1 MSLQKRFKSRYP
13 KANFADFK
21 TEDFFGK
28 PNIFFH
34 NKAGDEETAV
44 FDDDGKDFRSS
55 IYFSKEMK
63 RQLGLAPGFPL
74 ELTHNPNPKLEIP
87 AVPFNS
93 ETRESGALKDALVQQ
108 EIYVTPSDKF
118 KIKFRDIFTDTVIT
132 HRSSHESRRWLA
144 GPNFEYFPQQLNFA
158 FFCATTGC
166 GLSRR
171 ILFEDKMR
179 DGKND
184 LTDSELILPPQV
196 RSFFWFH
203 VYFTVRR
210 ILFELGGVQ
219 NSLPLPGD
227 SAFSQ
232 TENKYDIPSF
242 ERICAE
248 FGISPNADFR
258 FTRGSNHDLGS
269 VFEYFTNS
277 GYIKTPFKYPS
288 KETKFEDEGGR
299 ASDGNLVPYIEN
311 TEARNQYEY
320 FLCPVSHGLTSAG
333 LSRINQ
339 SIESFCYAILGSQVD
354 ARSSISGSQGSAIE
368 TQRQF
373 LSMVEDAI
381 RNPDIS
387 KSVQR
392 FQLAIES
399 AKVRLDLA
407 ISPGLWLLP
416 SKMVVNTE
424 SVVGY
429 NNKLKKATS
438 FMRIGVNSDL
448 NIPVRRSAP
457 KHNFGSGAVKL
468 PHSGVETQETKE
480 TRVPKSDSE
489 AGVKLRTKEKQ
500 VPKSDSDNKREA
512 SEAAGEASDSK
523 AGAKLRTH
531 CFNFARDQF
540 ECFDYC
546 RRWVSLVSFQMNLSL
561 LFGAFDLLL
570 SRSDYARTNTGWLNF
585 QKIIH
590 PVFIFNE
597 STIPSEGL
605 WPEPSSELYE
615 FATLRLFA
623 SFVYD
628 FVAIKSP
635 LNLTSL
641 NKFEIPRG
649 RHANR

>member
-1 MSLQKRFKSRYP
+1 MSLQKRFKARYP

-21 TEDFFGK
+21 TGDFFGK
-28 PNIFFH
+28 PNIFFQE
-34 NKAGDEETAV
+34 GDEGTTV

-93 ETRESGALKDALVQQ
+93 ETSESGALKDNLVQQ
-108 EIYVTPSDKF
+108 EIYVTPSEKF

-132 HRSSHESRRWLA
+132 HRSSHDSRRWLA
-144 GPNFEYFPQQLNFA
+144 GPNFEYWPQTLNFA
-158 FFCATTGC
+158 FFIATTGC
-166 GLSRR
+166 GVSRR

-184 LTDSELILPPQV
+184 LTDSELKIPPQV

-227 SAFSQ
+227 TAFSQ

-258 FTRGSNHDLGS
+258 FTRGDNHGLGS
-269 VFEYFTNS
+269 VFEYFSYS
-277 GYIKTPFKYPS
+277 GYTKTPFKYPS
-288 KETKFEDEGGR
+288 KETKFADEGGR

-354 ARSSISGSQGSAIE
+354 VRSSISGSQGSAIE

-392 FQLAIES
+392 FQLAIQS

-429 NNKLKKATS
+429 NNKLKKATT

-448 NIPVRRSAP
+448 NIPVRRSNQ
-457 KHNFGSGAVKL
+457 KHNLGSRAVKL
-468 PHSGVETQETKE
+468 PHSGVETQ
-480 TRVPKSDSE
+480 DSG
-489 AGVKLRTKEKQ
+489 AGAKLRTKEKQ
-500 VPKSDSDNKREA
+500 VVKSRTKETQVSKSKTRETRDSETRDSETGEAA
-512 SEAAGEASDSK
+512 SETKTVSTSHETNLNVLIIVAGGLAW
-523 AGAKLRTH
+523 
-531 CFNFARDQF
+531 F
-540 ECFDYC
+540 
-546 RRWVSLVSFQMNLSL
+546 
-561 LFGAFDLLL
+561 LF
-570 SRSDYARTNTGWLNF
+570 R
-585 QKIIH
+585 
-590 PVFIFNE
+590 
-597 STIPSEGL
+597 
-605 WPEPSSELYE
+605 
-615 FATLRLFA
+615 
-623 SFVYD
+623 
-628 FVAIKSP
+628 
-635 LNLTSL
+635 
-641 NKFEIPRG
+641 
-649 RHANR
+649 

>member
-1 MSLQKRFKSRYP
+1 MSLQKRFKARYP

-21 TEDFFGK
+21 TGDFFGK

-34 NKAGDEETAV
+34 SEAGDGTTV

-55 IYFSKEMK
+55 IFFSKEMK

-93 ETRESGALKDALVQQ
+93 ETLNTIKDNLVEQ

-144 GPNFEYFPQQLNFA
+144 GPNFEYWSQTLNFA

-166 GLSRR
+166 GVSRR
-171 ILFEDKMR
+171 ILIEDKMR

-184 LTDSELILPPQV
+184 LTDSELKIPPQV

-210 ILFELGGVQ
+210 ILFELGGPQ
-219 NSLPLPGD
+219 NSLALPGD
-227 SAFSQ
+227 TAFSQ

-258 FTRGSNHDLGS
+258 FTRGDNHGLGS
-269 VFEYFTNS
+269 VFEYFSYS
-277 GYIKTPFKYPS
+277 GYTKTPYDYPS
-288 KETKFEDEGGR
+288 KETKFADEGGR

-354 ARSSISGSQGSAIE
+354 VRSSISGSQGSAIE

-381 RNPDIS
+381 RNPNIS

-429 NNKLKKATS
+429 NNKLKKATT

-448 NIPVRRSAP
+448 NIPVRRSTQ
-457 KHNFGSGAVKL
+457 KHNLGSRAVKL
-468 PHSGVETQETKE
+468 PHSGVETQNSVAGATADAETQSSSQPGKPE
-480 TRVPKSDSE
+480 K
-489 AGVKLRTKEKQ
+489 AKLRTKETQ
-500 VPKSDSDNKREA
+500 VVKSEKSEKIEKNEK
-512 SEAAGEASDSK
+512 SEAKAVSTSHENNLNVLIIV
-523 AGAKLRTH
+523 AGALAW
-531 CFNFARDQF
+531 F
-540 ECFDYC
+540 
-546 RRWVSLVSFQMNLSL
+546 
-561 LFGAFDLLL
+561 LF
-570 SRSDYARTNTGWLNF
+570 R
-585 QKIIH
+585 
-590 PVFIFNE
+590 
-597 STIPSEGL
+597 
-605 WPEPSSELYE
+605 
-615 FATLRLFA
+615 
-623 SFVYD
+623 
-628 FVAIKSP
+628 
-635 LNLTSL
+635 
-641 NKFEIPRG
+641 
-649 RHANR
+649 

>member
-1 MSLQKRFKSRYP
+1 MSLQKRFKARYP

-34 NKAGDEETAV
+34 NKAGDGTAV

-55 IYFSKEMK
+55 IFFSKEMK

-87 AVPFNS
+87 AVPFHG
-93 ETRESGALKDALVQQ
+93 EAATGALKEALVEQ
-108 EIYVTPSDKF
+108 EIYVTPSEKF

-144 GPNFEYFPQQLNFA
+144 GPNFEYWPQALNFA

-166 GLSRR
+166 GVSRR
-171 ILFEDKMR
+171 ILIEDKMR

-184 LTDSELILPPQV
+184 LTDSELKIPPQV

-210 ILFELGGVQ
+210 ILFELGGPQ

-227 SAFSQ
+227 TAFSQ

-258 FTRGSNHDLGS
+258 FKRGDNHGLGS
-269 VFEYFTNS
+269 VFEYFSYS
-277 GYIKTPFKYPS
+277 GYTKTPFKYPS
-288 KETKFEDEGGR
+288 KETKFADEGGR

-354 ARSSISGSQGSAIE
+354 VRSSISGSQGSAIE

-381 RNPDIS
+381 RNPEIS

-429 NNKLKKATS
+429 NNKLKKATT

-448 NIPVRRSAP
+448 NIPVRRSTQ
-457 KHNFGSGAVKL
+457 KHNLGSRAVKL
-468 PHSGVETQETKE
+468 PHSGVETQNSVAGATADAETQSSSQPGKPE
-480 TRVPKSDSE
+480 K
-489 AGVKLRTKEKQ
+489 AKLRTKETQ
-500 VPKSDSDNKREA
+500 VVKSEKSEKIEKNEK
-512 SEAAGEASDSK
+512 SEAKAVSTSHENNLNVLIIV
-523 AGAKLRTH
+523 AGALAW
-531 CFNFARDQF
+531 F
-540 ECFDYC
+540 
-546 RRWVSLVSFQMNLSL
+546 
-561 LFGAFDLLL
+561 LF
-570 SRSDYARTNTGWLNF
+570 R
-585 QKIIH
+585 
-590 PVFIFNE
+590 
-597 STIPSEGL
+597 
-605 WPEPSSELYE
+605 
-615 FATLRLFA
+615 
-623 SFVYD
+623 
-628 FVAIKSP
+628 
-635 LNLTSL
+635 
-641 NKFEIPRG
+641 
-649 RHANR
+649 

>member
-28 PNIFFH
+28 PNIFFPG
-34 NKAGDEETAV
+34 AGDEGTTV

-93 ETRESGALKDALVQQ
+93 EAVAKPKYETLNTIKDALVQQ
-108 EIYVTPSDKF
+108 EIYVTPSEKF

-144 GPNFEYFPQQLNFA
+144 GPNFEYWPQTLNFA

-166 GLSRR
+166 GVSRR

-210 ILFELGGVQ
+210 ILFELGGPQ

-227 SAFSQ
+227 TAFSQ

-258 FTRGSNHDLGS
+258 FTRGDNHGLGS

-277 GYIKTPFKYPS
+277 GYTKTPFKYPS

-339 SIESFCYAILGSQVD
+339 TIESFCYAILGSQVD
-354 ARSSISGSQGSAIE
+354 VRSSISGSQGSAIE

-373 LSMVEDAI
+373 LSMVENAI

-457 KHNFGSGAVKL
+457 KHNLGSRAVKL
-468 PHSGVETQETKE
+468 PHSGVET
-480 TRVPKSDSE
+480 RVVKS
-489 AGVKLRTKEKQ
+489 GTKEKQ
-500 VPKSDSDNKREA
+500 VPKSKTSEKSKTTETRDSETGEA
-512 SEAAGEASDSK
+512 AAGVTKETSEANRRSETKTVSTSHENNLNVLIIVAGGLAW
-523 AGAKLRTH
+523 
-531 CFNFARDQF
+531 F
-540 ECFDYC
+540 
-546 RRWVSLVSFQMNLSL
+546 
-561 LFGAFDLLL
+561 LF
-570 SRSDYARTNTGWLNF
+570 R
-585 QKIIH
+585 
-590 PVFIFNE
+590 
-597 STIPSEGL
+597 
-605 WPEPSSELYE
+605 
-615 FATLRLFA
+615 
-623 SFVYD
+623 
-628 FVAIKSP
+628 
-635 LNLTSL
+635 
-641 NKFEIPRG
+641 
-649 RHANR
+649 

>member
-1 MSLQKRFKSRYP
+1 MSLQKRFKARYP

-21 TEDFFGK
+21 TGDFFGK
-28 PNIFFH
+28 PNIFFQE
-34 NKAGDEETAV
+34 GDEGTTV

-74 ELTHNPNPKLEIP
+74 ELTYNPNPKLEIP

-93 ETRESGALKDALVQQ
+93 ETRETGAALNTIKDNLVQQ
-108 EIYVTPSDKF
+108 EIYVTPSEKF
-118 KIKFRDIFTDTVIT
+118 KIKFRDIVTDTVIT

-144 GPNFEYFPQQLNFA
+144 GPNFEYWPQTLNFV
-158 FFCATTGC
+158 FYCATTGC
-166 GLSRR
+166 GVSRR

-184 LTDSELILPPQV
+184 LTDSELKIPPQV

-210 ILFELGGVQ
+210 ILFELGGPQ

-227 SAFSQ
+227 TAFSQ

-258 FTRGSNHDLGS
+258 FTRGDNHGLGS
-269 VFEYFTNS
+269 VFEYFSYS
-277 GYIKTPFKYPS
+277 GYTKTPFKYPS

-354 ARSSISGSQGSAIE
+354 VRSSISGSQGSAIE

-381 RNPDIS
+381 RNPEIS

-392 FQLAIES
+392 FQLAIQS

-457 KHNFGSGAVKL
+457 KHNLGSRAVKL
-468 PHSGVETQETKE
+468 PHSGVETPETKKKQVVKSRTKE
-480 TRVPKSDSE
+480 TQVSKSNS
-489 AGVKLRTKEKQ
+489 G
-500 VPKSDSDNKREA
+500 
-512 SEAAGEASDSK
+512 
-523 AGAKLRTH
+523 AGAKHRTRET
-531 CFNFARDQF
+531 RD
-540 ECFDYC
+540 
-546 RRWVSLVSFQMNLSL
+546 
-561 LFGAFDLLL
+561 
-570 SRSDYARTNTGWLNF
+570 
-585 QKIIH
+585 
-590 PVFIFNE
+590 
-597 STIPSEGL
+597 SETR
-605 WPEPSSELYE
+605 ESSETKTVSTSHETNLNVLIIVAGGLAW
-615 FATLRLFA
+615 FLF
-623 SFVYD
+623 
-628 FVAIKSP
+628 
-635 LNLTSL
+635 
-641 NKFEIPRG
+641 R
-649 RHANR
+649 

>member
-1 MSLQKRFKSRYP
+1 M
-13 KANFADFK
+13 
-21 TEDFFGK
+21 K
-28 PNIFFH
+28 PAQALN
-34 NKAGDEETAV
+34 T
-44 FDDDGKDFRSS
+44 
-55 IYFSKEMK
+55 
-63 RQLGLAPGFPL
+63 
-74 ELTHNPNPKLEIP
+74 
-87 AVPFNS
+87 
-93 ETRESGALKDALVQQ
+93 LKDALVQQ
-108 EIYVTPSDKF
+108 EIYVTPSEKF

-166 GLSRR
+166 GVSRR

-227 SAFSQ
+227 PAFNQ

-258 FTRGSNHDLGS
+258 FTRGDNHGLGS

-277 GYIKTPFKYPS
+277 GYTKTPFKYPS

-339 SIESFCYAILGSQVD
+339 SIESFCYAILGSQVNV
-354 ARSSISGSQGSAIE
+354 RSSIAGSQGSSIE
-368 TQRQF
+368 TQREF
-373 LSMVEDAI
+373 LSLVEDAI
-381 RNPDIS
+381 RNPDLG

-407 ISPGLWLLP
+407 ISPGTWLLP

-429 NNKLKKATS
+429 NNKLKKATRR
-438 FMRIGVNSDL
+438 MKIGINSDL
-448 NIPVRRSAP
+448 NIPVRRSSP
-457 KHNFGSGAVKL
+457 KHNFGRGTVKL
-468 PHSGVETQETKE
+468 PHSGVETQDSDRESGEAAGVTAELEKAKLRTKE
-480 TRVPKSDSE
+480 TQVVQSEKSETSDSE
-489 AGVKLRTKEKQ
+489 AG
-500 VPKSDSDNKREA
+500 
-512 SEAAGEASDSK
+512 
-523 AGAKLRTH
+523 AKLR
-531 CFNFARDQF
+531 AKI
-540 ECFDYC
+540 
-546 RRWVSLVSFQMNLSL
+546 VSTLHENNLNVL
-561 LFGAFDLLL
+561 IIVAGALAWFLF
-570 SRSDYARTNTGWLNF
+570 R
-585 QKIIH
+585 
-590 PVFIFNE
+590 
-597 STIPSEGL
+597 
-605 WPEPSSELYE
+605 
-615 FATLRLFA
+615 
-623 SFVYD
+623 
-628 FVAIKSP
+628 
-635 LNLTSL
+635 
-641 NKFEIPRG
+641 
-649 RHANR
+649 

>member
-1 MSLQKRFKSRYP
+1 MSLQKRFKARYP

-21 TEDFFGK
+21 TGDFFGK

-34 NKAGDEETAV
+34 SEAGEGTTV

-93 ETRESGALKDALVQQ
+93 ETRETLNTIKDNLVQQ
-108 EIYVTPSDKF
+108 EIYVTPSEKF
-118 KIKFRDIFTDTVIT
+118 KINFRDIFTDTVIT

-144 GPNFEYFPQQLNFA
+144 GPNFEYWPQTLNFA
-158 FFCATTGC
+158 FFVATTGC
-166 GLSRR
+166 GVSRR
-171 ILFEDKMR
+171 ILFEGKMR

-184 LTDSELILPPQV
+184 LTDSELKLPPQV

-210 ILFELGGVQ
+210 ILFELGGPQ

-227 SAFSQ
+227 TAFSQ

-258 FTRGSNHDLGS
+258 FTRGDNHGLGS
-269 VFEYFTNS
+269 VFEYFSYS
-277 GYIKTPFKYPS
+277 GYTKTPFKYPS

-354 ARSSISGSQGSAIE
+354 VRSSISGSQGSSIE

-448 NIPVRRSAP
+448 NIPVRRSAL
-457 KHNFGSGAVKL
+457 KHNLGSRAVKL

-480 TRVPKSDSE
+480 KQVVKSKTSEKSKTTETRDSE
-489 AGVKLRTKEKQ
+489 TGEAANETR
-500 VPKSDSDNKREA
+500 DSETGEAA
-512 SEAAGEASDSK
+512 SETKTVSTSHETNLNVLIIVAGGLAW
-523 AGAKLRTH
+523 
-531 CFNFARDQF
+531 F
-540 ECFDYC
+540 
-546 RRWVSLVSFQMNLSL
+546 
-561 LFGAFDLLL
+561 LF
-570 SRSDYARTNTGWLNF
+570 R
-585 QKIIH
+585 
-590 PVFIFNE
+590 
-597 STIPSEGL
+597 
-605 WPEPSSELYE
+605 
-615 FATLRLFA
+615 
-623 SFVYD
+623 
-628 FVAIKSP
+628 
-635 LNLTSL
+635 
-641 NKFEIPRG
+641 
-649 RHANR
+649 

>member
-1 MSLQKRFKSRYP
+1 MSLQKRFKARYP

-34 NKAGDEETAV
+34 NKAGDGTAV

-55 IYFSKEMK
+55 ISFSKEMK

-87 AVPFNS
+87 AVPFHGEAS
-93 ETRESGALKDALVQQ
+93 ESGTLKENLVQQ
-108 EIYVTPSDKF
+108 EIYVTPSEKF

-144 GPNFEYFPQQLNFA
+144 GPNFEYWPQTLNFA

-166 GLSRR
+166 GVSRR
-171 ILFEDKMR
+171 ILIEDKMR

-184 LTDSELILPPQV
+184 LTDSELKIPPQV

-210 ILFELGGVQ
+210 ILFELGGPQ

-227 SAFSQ
+227 TAFSQ

-248 FGISPNADFR
+248 FGISPNTDFR
-258 FTRGSNHDLGS
+258 FKRGDNHGLGS
-269 VFEYFTNS
+269 VFEYFSYS
-277 GYIKTPFKYPS
+277 GYTKTPYEYPS

-354 ARSSISGSQGSAIE
+354 VRSSISGSQGSAIE

-381 RNPDIS
+381 RNPEIS

-392 FQLAIES
+392 FQLAIQS

-429 NNKLKKATS
+429 NNKLKKATT

-448 NIPVRRSAP
+448 NIPVRRSTQ
-457 KHNFGSGAVKL
+457 KHNLGSRAVKL
-468 PHSGVETQETKE
+468 PHSGVETQNSVAGATADAETQSSSQPGKPEKAKIRTKE
-480 TRVPKSDSE
+480 TQVVKSEKSEKSEKNEKSE
-489 AGVKLRTKEKQ
+489 AKAVSTSHENNLN
-500 VPKSDSDNKREA
+500 VLIIV
-512 SEAAGEASDSK
+512 
-523 AGAKLRTH
+523 AGALAW
-531 CFNFARDQF
+531 F
-540 ECFDYC
+540 
-546 RRWVSLVSFQMNLSL
+546 
-561 LFGAFDLLL
+561 LF
-570 SRSDYARTNTGWLNF
+570 R
-585 QKIIH
+585 
-590 PVFIFNE
+590 
-597 STIPSEGL
+597 
-605 WPEPSSELYE
+605 
-615 FATLRLFA
+615 
-623 SFVYD
+623 
-628 FVAIKSP
+628 
-635 LNLTSL
+635 
-641 NKFEIPRG
+641 
-649 RHANR
+649 

>member
-93 ETRESGALKDALVQQ
+93 EAGGTGALKDALVQQ

-118 KIKFRDIFTDTVIT
+118 KIKFRDIFSDTVIC

-144 GPNFEYFPQQLNFA
+144 GPNFEYYPQQLNFA
-158 FFCATTGC
+158 FYCATTGC
-166 GLSRR
+166 GVSRR

-227 SAFSQ
+227 TAFNQ

-258 FTRGSNHDLGS
+258 FTRGDNHGLGS

-277 GYIKTPFKYPS
+277 GYTKTPFKYPS

-354 ARSSISGSQGSAIE
+354 VRSSIAGSQGSSIE

-373 LSMVEDAI
+373 LSMIEDAI
-381 RNPDIS
+381 RNPNIS

-407 ISPGLWLLP
+407 ISPELWLLP

-429 NNKLKKATS
+429 NYKLKKATS

-480 TRVPKSDSE
+480 TRVVKSE
-489 AGVKLRTKEKQ
+489 TKEKQ
-500 VPKSDSDNKREA
+500 VPKSDSEAGVTSETREA
-512 SEAAGEASDSK
+512 SETKTVSTSHETNLNVLIIVAGGLAW
-523 AGAKLRTH
+523 
-531 CFNFARDQF
+531 F
-540 ECFDYC
+540 
-546 RRWVSLVSFQMNLSL
+546 
-561 LFGAFDLLL
+561 LF
-570 SRSDYARTNTGWLNF
+570 R
-585 QKIIH
+585 
-590 PVFIFNE
+590 
-597 STIPSEGL
+597 
-605 WPEPSSELYE
+605 
-615 FATLRLFA
+615 
-623 SFVYD
+623 
-628 FVAIKSP
+628 
-635 LNLTSL
+635 
-641 NKFEIPRG
+641 
-649 RHANR
+649 

>member
-1 MSLQKRFKSRYP
+1 MSLQKRFKARYP

-21 TEDFFGK
+21 TGDFFGK

-34 NKAGDEETAV
+34 NKAGDGTAV
-44 FDDDGKDFRSS
+44 FDDDGKDFRPS
-55 IYFSKEMK
+55 IRFSKEMK

-93 ETRESGALKDALVQQ
+93 EAATGALKEALVQQ
-108 EIYVTPSDKF
+108 EIYVTPSEKF

-144 GPNFEYFPQQLNFA
+144 GPNFEYWPQTLNFA

-166 GLSRR
+166 GVSRR
-171 ILFEDKMR
+171 ILIEDKMR

-184 LTDSELILPPQV
+184 LTDSELKIPPQV

-227 SAFSQ
+227 TAFSQ

-258 FTRGSNHDLGS
+258 FKRGDNHGLGS
-269 VFEYFTNS
+269 VFEYFSYS
-277 GYIKTPFKYPS
+277 GYTKTPYDYPS
-288 KETKFEDEGGR
+288 KETKFADEGGR

-311 TEARNQYEY
+311 IEARNQYEY

-354 ARSSISGSQGSAIE
+354 VRSSISGSQGSAIE

-381 RNPDIS
+381 RNPEIS

-429 NNKLKKATS
+429 NNKLKKATT

-448 NIPVRRSAP
+448 NIPVRRSTQ
-457 KHNFGSGAVKL
+457 KHNLGSRAVKL
-468 PHSGVETQETKE
+468 PHSGVETQNSVAGATADAETQSSSQPGKPE
-480 TRVPKSDSE
+480 K
-489 AGVKLRTKEKQ
+489 AKLRTKETQ
-500 VPKSDSDNKREA
+500 VVKSEKSEKIEKNKK
-512 SEAAGEASDSK
+512 SEAKAVSTSHENNLNVLIIV
-523 AGAKLRTH
+523 AGALAW
-531 CFNFARDQF
+531 F
-540 ECFDYC
+540 
-546 RRWVSLVSFQMNLSL
+546 
-561 LFGAFDLLL
+561 LF
-570 SRSDYARTNTGWLNF
+570 R
-585 QKIIH
+585 
-590 PVFIFNE
+590 
-597 STIPSEGL
+597 
-605 WPEPSSELYE
+605 
-615 FATLRLFA
+615 
-623 SFVYD
+623 
-628 FVAIKSP
+628 
-635 LNLTSL
+635 
-641 NKFEIPRG
+641 
-649 RHANR
+649 

>member
-1 MSLQKRFKSRYP
+1 MSLQKRFKARYP

-21 TEDFFGK
+21 TGDFFGK
-28 PNIFFH
+28 PNIFFQE
-34 NKAGDEETAV
+34 GDEGTTV

-55 IYFSKEMK
+55 IRFSKEMK

-93 ETRESGALKDALVQQ
+93 ETLNSEAGGTGALKEALVQQ
-108 EIYVTPSDKF
+108 EIYVTPSEKF
-118 KIKFRDIFTDTVIT
+118 KIDFRDIFTDTVIT

-144 GPNFEYFPQQLNFA
+144 GPNFEYWPQTLNFA

-166 GLSRR
+166 GVSRR

-184 LTDSELILPPQV
+184 LTDSELKIPPQV

-210 ILFELGGVQ
+210 ILFELGGPQ

-227 SAFSQ
+227 TAFSQ

-258 FTRGSNHDLGS
+258 FTRGDNHGLGS
-269 VFEYFTNS
+269 VFEYFSYS
-277 GYIKTPFKYPS
+277 GYTKTPFKYPS
-288 KETKFEDEGGR
+288 KETKFADEGGR

-354 ARSSISGSQGSAIE
+354 VRSSISGSQGSAIE

-429 NNKLKKATS
+429 NNKLKKATT

-448 NIPVRRSAP
+448 NIPVRRSTQ
-457 KHNFGSGAVKL
+457 KHNLGSRAVKL
-468 PHSGVETQETKE
+468 PHSGVET
-480 TRVPKSDSE
+480 RMVKS
-489 AGVKLRTKEKQ
+489 GTKEKQ
-500 VPKSDSDNKREA
+500 VVKSKTSEKSKTTETRDSETGDSGAGVTKET
-512 SEAAGEASDSK
+512 SETKTVSTSHETNLNVLIIVAGGLAW
-523 AGAKLRTH
+523 
-531 CFNFARDQF
+531 F
-540 ECFDYC
+540 
-546 RRWVSLVSFQMNLSL
+546 
-561 LFGAFDLLL
+561 LF
-570 SRSDYARTNTGWLNF
+570 R
-585 QKIIH
+585 
-590 PVFIFNE
+590 
-597 STIPSEGL
+597 
-605 WPEPSSELYE
+605 
-615 FATLRLFA
+615 
-623 SFVYD
+623 
-628 FVAIKSP
+628 
-635 LNLTSL
+635 
-641 NKFEIPRG
+641 
-649 RHANR
+649 

>member
-1 MSLQKRFKSRYP
+1 MSLQKRFKARYP

-21 TEDFFGK
+21 TGDFFGK
-28 PNIFFH
+28 PNIFFREGDSE
-34 NKAGDEETAV
+34 AGYEGTTV

-87 AVPFNS
+87 AVPFHSETLNS
-93 ETRESGALKDALVQQ
+93 EAGGTGALKDNLVQQ
-108 EIYVTPSDKF
+108 EIYVTPSEKF

-144 GPNFEYFPQQLNFA
+144 GPNFEYWPQTLNFA

-166 GLSRR
+166 GVSRR

-179 DGKND
+179 GGKND
-184 LTDSELILPPQV
+184 LTDSELKIPPQV

-210 ILFELGGVQ
+210 ILFELGGPQ

-227 SAFSQ
+227 TAFSQ

-258 FTRGSNHDLGS
+258 FTRGDNHGLGS
-269 VFEYFTNS
+269 VFEYFSYS
-277 GYIKTPFKYPS
+277 GYTKTPFKYPS

-354 ARSSISGSQGSAIE
+354 VRSSISGSQGSAIE

-399 AKVRLDLA
+399 SKVRLDLA

-457 KHNFGSGAVKL
+457 KHNLGSRAVKL
-468 PHSGVETQETKE
+468 PHSGVET
-480 TRVPKSDSE
+480 RVVKS
-489 AGVKLRTKEKQ
+489 GTKEKQ
-500 VPKSDSDNKREA
+500 VA
-512 SEAAGEASDSK
+512 
-523 AGAKLRTH
+523 
-531 CFNFARDQF
+531 
-540 ECFDYC
+540 
-546 RRWVSLVSFQMNLSL
+546 
-561 LFGAFDLLL
+561 
-570 SRSDYARTNTGWLNF
+570 
-585 QKIIH
+585 
-590 PVFIFNE
+590 
-597 STIPSEGL
+597 
-605 WPEPSSELYE
+605 
-615 FATLRLFA
+615 
-623 SFVYD
+623 
-628 FVAIKSP
+628 
-635 LNLTSL
+635 
-641 NKFEIPRG
+641 
-649 RHANR
+649 

>member
-1 MSLQKRFKSRYP
+1 MSLQKRFKARYP

-34 NKAGDEETAV
+34 NKAGDSEAGYEGTAV

-93 ETRESGALKDALVQQ
+93 EVSETGAALHTLKDALVQQ
-108 EIYVTPSDKF
+108 EIYVTPSEKF
-118 KIKFRDIFTDTVIT
+118 KIKFRDIFSDTVIT

-144 GPNFEYFPQQLNFA
+144 GPNFEYWPQTLNFA
-158 FFCATTGC
+158 FFAATTGC
-166 GLSRR
+166 GVSRR

-184 LTDSELILPPQV
+184 LTDSELKLPPQV

-210 ILFELGGVQ
+210 ILFELGGPQ

-227 SAFSQ
+227 TAFSQ
-232 TENKYDIPSF
+232 TENKYDIRSF

-258 FTRGSNHDLGS
+258 FTRGDNHGLGS

-277 GYIKTPFKYPS
+277 GYTKTPFKYPS

-354 ARSSISGSQGSAIE
+354 VRSSISGSQGSAIE

-448 NIPVRRSAP
+448 NIPVRRP
-457 KHNFGSGAVKL
+457 TQKHNFGRGAVKL
-468 PHSGVETQETKE
+468 PHSGVETQ
-480 TRVPKSDSE
+480 
-489 AGVKLRTKEKQ
+489 
-500 VPKSDSDNKREA
+500 DSDRE
-512 SEAAGEASDSK
+512 SGVAA
-523 AGAKLRTH
+523 AGAKLRTKET
-531 CFNFARDQF
+531 Q
-540 ECFDYC
+540 
-546 RRWVSLVSFQMNLSL
+546 VVQ
-561 LFGAFDLLL
+561 
-570 SRSDYARTNTGWLNF
+570 
-585 QKIIH
+585 
-590 PVFIFNE
+590 
-597 STIPSEGL
+597 SEKSEKSETRAEPGKL
-605 WPEPSSELYE
+605 EAKPEQSSEKAKTVSTSHENNLNVLIIIAGALAW
-615 FATLRLFA
+615 FLF
-623 SFVYD
+623 
-628 FVAIKSP
+628 
-635 LNLTSL
+635 
-641 NKFEIPRG
+641 R
-649 RHANR
+649 

>member
-1 MSLQKRFKSRYP
+1 MSLQKRFKARYP

-21 TEDFFGK
+21 TGDFFGK

-34 NKAGDEETAV
+34 NKAGDSEAGYEETTV
-44 FDDDGKDFRSS
+44 FDDAGKDFRSS

-93 ETRESGALKDALVQQ
+93 ETLNTIKDNLVQQ
-108 EIYVTPSDKF
+108 EIYVTPSEKF

-144 GPNFEYFPQQLNFA
+144 GPNFEYWPQTLNFA
-158 FFCATTGC
+158 FFAATTGC
-166 GLSRR
+166 GVSRR

-184 LTDSELILPPQV
+184 LTDSELKLPPQV

-210 ILFELGGVQ
+210 ILFELGGPQ

-227 SAFSQ
+227 TAFSQ

-242 ERICAE
+242 NRICAE
-248 FGISPNADFR
+248 FGISPNSDFR
-258 FTRGSNHDLGS
+258 FTRGDNHGLGS

-277 GYIKTPFKYPS
+277 GYTKTPFKYPS

-299 ASDGNLVPYIEN
+299 ASDGNLVPYTQN

-320 FLCPVSHGLTSAG
+320 FLCPVSHGLTSAC

-354 ARSSISGSQGSAIE
+354 VRSSIADSQGSAIE

-438 FMRIGVNSDL
+438 FTKIGVNSDL
-448 NIPVRRSAP
+448 NIPVRRSAL
-457 KHNFGSGAVKL
+457 KHNLGSRAVKL
-468 PHSGVETQETKE
+468 PHSGVET
-480 TRVPKSDSE
+480 RVVKSDSG
-489 AGVKLRTKEKQ
+489 AGAKLRTKEKQ
-500 VPKSDSDNKREA
+500 VVKSDSEAGVTSDREFGDRE
-512 SEAAGEASDSK
+512 SGDKEFGDREFGDREFGDREFGDREFDDREFGDRESGDSGAGVAKETKTVSTSHETNLNVLIIV
-523 AGAKLRTH
+523 AGGLAW
-531 CFNFARDQF
+531 F
-540 ECFDYC
+540 
-546 RRWVSLVSFQMNLSL
+546 
-561 LFGAFDLLL
+561 LF
-570 SRSDYARTNTGWLNF
+570 R
-585 QKIIH
+585 
-590 PVFIFNE
+590 
-597 STIPSEGL
+597 
-605 WPEPSSELYE
+605 
-615 FATLRLFA
+615 
-623 SFVYD
+623 
-628 FVAIKSP
+628 
-635 LNLTSL
+635 
-641 NKFEIPRG
+641 
-649 RHANR
+649 

>member
-1 MSLQKRFKSRYP
+1 MSLQKRFKARYP

-21 TEDFFGK
+21 TGDFFGE

-74 ELTHNPNPKLEIP
+74 ELTHNPKPKLEIP

-93 ETRESGALKDALVQQ
+93 EAATGETLNTIKDALVQQ
-108 EIYVTPSDKF
+108 EIYVTPSEKF

-144 GPNFEYFPQQLNFA
+144 GPNFEYWPQTLNFA
-158 FFCATTGC
+158 FFVATTGC
-166 GLSRR
+166 GVSRR

-210 ILFELGGVQ
+210 ILFELGGPQ

-227 SAFSQ
+227 TAFSQ

-258 FTRGSNHDLGS
+258 FTRGDNHGLGS

-277 GYIKTPFKYPS
+277 GYTKTPFKYPS

-320 FLCPVSHGLTSAG
+320 FLCPVLHGLTSAG

-354 ARSSISGSQGSAIE
+354 VRSPISGSQGSVIE

-381 RNPDIS
+381 RNPGIS

-429 NNKLKKATS
+429 NNKLKKATT
-438 FMRIGVNSDL
+438 FMRIGINSDL

-457 KHNFGSGAVKL
+457 KHNLGSRAVKL
-468 PHSGVETQETKE
+468 PHSGVET
-480 TRVPKSDSE
+480 RVVKSNSG
-489 AGVKLRTKEKQ
+489 AGAKHRTKEKQ
-500 VPKSDSDNKREA
+500 VAKSKTSDREFGDRESGNSGAGVTKETSDSETG
-512 SEAAGEASDSK
+512 EAASK
-523 AGAKLRTH
+523 AGAKLRAKT
-531 CFNFARDQF
+531 
-540 ECFDYC
+540 
-546 RRWVSLVSFQMNLSL
+546 VSTSHENNLNVL
-561 LFGAFDLLL
+561 IIVAGGLAWFLF
-570 SRSDYARTNTGWLNF
+570 R
-585 QKIIH
+585 
-590 PVFIFNE
+590 
-597 STIPSEGL
+597 
-605 WPEPSSELYE
+605 
-615 FATLRLFA
+615 
-623 SFVYD
+623 
-628 FVAIKSP
+628 
-635 LNLTSL
+635 
-641 NKFEIPRG
+641 
-649 RHANR
+649 

>member
-1 MSLQKRFKSRYP
+1 MSLQKRFKARYP

-21 TEDFFGK
+21 TGDFFGK
-28 PNIFFH
+28 PNIFFQE
-34 NKAGDEETAV
+34 GDEGTTV

-93 ETRESGALKDALVQQ
+93 ETLNSEAVGTGALKDNLVEQ
-108 EIYVTPSDKF
+108 EIYVTPSEKF

-144 GPNFEYFPQQLNFA
+144 GPNFEYWPQTLNFV
-158 FFCATTGC
+158 FYCATTGC
-166 GLSRR
+166 GVSRR

-184 LTDSELILPPQV
+184 LTDSELKIPPQV

-210 ILFELGGVQ
+210 ILFELGGPQ

-227 SAFSQ
+227 TAFSQ

-258 FTRGSNHDLGS
+258 FTRGDNHGLGS
-269 VFEYFTNS
+269 VFEYFSYS
-277 GYIKTPFKYPS
+277 GYTKTPFKYPS

-354 ARSSISGSQGSAIE
+354 VRSSISGSQGSAIE

-381 RNPDIS
+381 RNPEIS

-448 NIPVRRSAP
+448 NIPVRRSAL
-457 KHNFGSGAVKL
+457 KHNLGSRAVKL
-468 PHSGVETQETKE
+468 PHSGVET
-480 TRVPKSDSE
+480 RVVKS
-489 AGVKLRTKEKQ
+489 RTKEKQ
-500 VPKSDSDNKREA
+500 VAKSNSGAGAKHRTSEKSKATETRDRESGVA
-512 SEAAGEASDSK
+512 AAGETKTVSTSHETNLNVLIIV
-523 AGAKLRTH
+523 AGGLAW
-531 CFNFARDQF
+531 F
-540 ECFDYC
+540 
-546 RRWVSLVSFQMNLSL
+546 
-561 LFGAFDLLL
+561 LF
-570 SRSDYARTNTGWLNF
+570 R
-585 QKIIH
+585 
-590 PVFIFNE
+590 
-597 STIPSEGL
+597 
-605 WPEPSSELYE
+605 
-615 FATLRLFA
+615 
-623 SFVYD
+623 
-628 FVAIKSP
+628 
-635 LNLTSL
+635 
-641 NKFEIPRG
+641 
-649 RHANR
+649 

>member
-1 MSLQKRFKSRYP
+1 MSLQKRFKARYP

-21 TEDFFGK
+21 TGDFFGK
-28 PNIFFH
+28 PNIFFQE
-34 NKAGDEETAV
+34 GDEGTTV

-55 IYFSKEMK
+55 IRFSKEMK

-93 ETRESGALKDALVQQ
+93 ETLNTIKDNLVEQ
-108 EIYVTPSDKF
+108 EIYVTPSEKF

-144 GPNFEYFPQQLNFA
+144 GPNFEYWPQTLNFA

-166 GLSRR
+166 GVSRR
-171 ILFEDKMR
+171 ILIEDKMR

-184 LTDSELILPPQV
+184 LTDSELKLPPQV

-227 SAFSQ
+227 TAFSQ

-242 ERICAE
+242 ERIRAE

-258 FTRGSNHDLGS
+258 FTRGDNHGLGS
-269 VFEYFTNS
+269 VFEYFSYS
-277 GYIKTPFKYPS
+277 GYTKTPFKYPS

-354 ARSSISGSQGSAIE
+354 VRSSISGSQGSAIE

-392 FQLAIES
+392 FQLAIQS

-429 NNKLKKATS
+429 NNKLKKATT

-457 KHNFGSGAVKL
+457 KHNLGSRAVKL
-468 PHSGVETQETKE
+468 PHSGVETQNS
-480 TRVPKSDSE
+480 V
-489 AGVKLRTKEKQ
+489 AGATADAEPGKPEKAKLRTKETQ
-500 VPKSDSDNKREA
+500 VVKSEKSDSDRE
-512 SEAAGEASDSK
+512 SGEAVGVKTVSTLHENNLNVLIIV
-523 AGAKLRTH
+523 AGALAW
-531 CFNFARDQF
+531 F
-540 ECFDYC
+540 
-546 RRWVSLVSFQMNLSL
+546 
-561 LFGAFDLLL
+561 LF
-570 SRSDYARTNTGWLNF
+570 R
-585 QKIIH
+585 
-590 PVFIFNE
+590 
-597 STIPSEGL
+597 
-605 WPEPSSELYE
+605 
-615 FATLRLFA
+615 
-623 SFVYD
+623 
-628 FVAIKSP
+628 
-635 LNLTSL
+635 
-641 NKFEIPRG
+641 
-649 RHANR
+649 

>member
-1 MSLQKRFKSRYP
+1 MSLQKRFKARYP

-21 TEDFFGK
+21 TGDFFGK
-28 PNIFFH
+28 PNIFFQE
-34 NKAGDEETAV
+34 GDEGTTV

-93 ETRESGALKDALVQQ
+93 EAGKASETLNTIKDNLVQQ
-108 EIYVTPSDKF
+108 EIYVTPSEKF
-118 KIKFRDIFTDTVIT
+118 KINFRDIFTDTVIT

-144 GPNFEYFPQQLNFA
+144 GPNFEYWPQTLNFV
-158 FFCATTGC
+158 FYCATTGC
-166 GLSRR
+166 GVSRR

-184 LTDSELILPPQV
+184 LTDSELKIPPQV

-210 ILFELGGVQ
+210 ILFELGGPQ

-227 SAFSQ
+227 TAFSQ

-258 FTRGSNHDLGS
+258 FTRGDNHGLGS
-269 VFEYFTNS
+269 VFEYFSYS
-277 GYIKTPFKYPS
+277 GYTKTPFKYPS

-354 ARSSISGSQGSAIE
+354 VRSSIAGSQGSAIE

-457 KHNFGSGAVKL
+457 NHNLGSRAVKL
-468 PHSGVETQETKE
+468 PHSGVET
-480 TRVPKSDSE
+480 RVVKS
-489 AGVKLRTKEKQ
+489 RTKEKQ
-500 VPKSDSDNKREA
+500 VVKSNS
-512 SEAAGEASDSK
+512 G
-523 AGAKLRTH
+523 AGAKHRTSEKSKTTET
-531 CFNFARDQF
+531 RDR
-540 ECFDYC
+540 ESGVAAASETKT
-546 RRWVSLVSFQMNLSL
+546 VSTSHETNLNVL
-561 LFGAFDLLL
+561 IIVAGGLAWFLF
-570 SRSDYARTNTGWLNF
+570 R
-585 QKIIH
+585 
-590 PVFIFNE
+590 
-597 STIPSEGL
+597 
-605 WPEPSSELYE
+605 
-615 FATLRLFA
+615 
-623 SFVYD
+623 
-628 FVAIKSP
+628 
-635 LNLTSL
+635 
-641 NKFEIPRG
+641 
-649 RHANR
+649 

>member
-1 MSLQKRFKSRYP
+1 MSLQKRFKARYP

-34 NKAGDEETAV
+34 SEAGEGTTV

-55 IYFSKEMK
+55 IFFSKEMK

-93 ETRESGALKDALVQQ
+93 EADNSETLNTIKDNLVQQ
-108 EIYVTPSDKF
+108 EIYVTPSEKF
-118 KIKFRDIFTDTVIT
+118 KINFRDIFTDTVTT

-144 GPNFEYFPQQLNFA
+144 GPNFEYWPQTLNFA

-166 GLSRR
+166 GVSRR

-184 LTDSELILPPQV
+184 LTDSELKIPPQV

-210 ILFELGGVQ
+210 ILFELGGPQ

-227 SAFSQ
+227 TAFSQ

-258 FTRGSNHDLGS
+258 FTRGDNHGLGS
-269 VFEYFTNS
+269 VFEYFSYS
-277 GYIKTPFKYPS
+277 GYTKTPFKYPS

-354 ARSSISGSQGSAIE
+354 VRSSISGSQGSAIE

-381 RNPDIS
+381 RNPEIS

-392 FQLAIES
+392 FQLAIQS
-399 AKVRLDLA
+399 ANVRLNLA

-429 NNKLKKATS
+429 NNKLKKATT

-448 NIPVRRSAP
+448 NIPVRRSTQ
-457 KHNFGSGAVKL
+457 KHNLGSRAVKL
-468 PHSGVETQETKE
+468 PHSGVETQ
-480 TRVPKSDSE
+480 DSV
-489 AGVKLRTKEKQ
+489 AGATAELEKAKHRTKEKQ
-500 VPKSDSDNKREA
+500 VVKSRTKETQVSKSKTRETRDSETRE
-512 SEAAGEASDSK
+512 
-523 AGAKLRTH
+523 
-531 CFNFARDQF
+531 
-540 ECFDYC
+540 
-546 RRWVSLVSFQMNLSL
+546 
-561 LFGAFDLLL
+561 
-570 SRSDYARTNTGWLNF
+570 
-585 QKIIH
+585 
-590 PVFIFNE
+590 
-597 STIPSEGL
+597 
-605 WPEPSSELYE
+605 SSETKTVSTSHETNLNVLIIVAGGLAW
-615 FATLRLFA
+615 FLF
-623 SFVYD
+623 
-628 FVAIKSP
+628 
-635 LNLTSL
+635 
-641 NKFEIPRG
+641 R
-649 RHANR
+649 

>member
-1 MSLQKRFKSRYP
+1 MSLQKRFKARYP

-21 TEDFFGK
+21 TGDFFGK
-28 PNIFFH
+28 PNIFFQE
-34 NKAGDEETAV
+34 GDEGTTV

-93 ETRESGALKDALVQQ
+93 EIREAYTLKDALVQQ

-144 GPNFEYFPQQLNFA
+144 GPNFEYWPQTFNFA

-166 GLSRR
+166 GVSRR

-184 LTDSELILPPQV
+184 LTDSELKIPPQV

-210 ILFELGGVQ
+210 ILFELGGPQ

-227 SAFSQ
+227 TAFNQ

-258 FTRGSNHDLGS
+258 FTRGDNHGLGS
-269 VFEYFTNS
+269 VFEYFSYS
-277 GYIKTPFKYPS
+277 GYTKTPFKYPS

-299 ASDGNLVPYIEN
+299 ASDGSLVPYIEN

-354 ARSSISGSQGSAIE
+354 VRSSISGSQGSAIE

-381 RNPDIS
+381 RNPEIS

-457 KHNFGSGAVKL
+457 KHNLGSRAVKL
-468 PHSGVETQETKE
+468 PHSGVETQDSGAGAKHRTKE
-480 TRVPKSDSE
+480 TQVVKSEKSE
-489 AGVKLRTKEKQ
+489 KGEKSEKSEKIEKSEKSEVKAVSTSHENNLN
-500 VPKSDSDNKREA
+500 VLIIV
-512 SEAAGEASDSK
+512 
-523 AGAKLRTH
+523 AGALAW
-531 CFNFARDQF
+531 F
-540 ECFDYC
+540 
-546 RRWVSLVSFQMNLSL
+546 
-561 LFGAFDLLL
+561 LF
-570 SRSDYARTNTGWLNF
+570 R
-585 QKIIH
+585 
-590 PVFIFNE
+590 
-597 STIPSEGL
+597 
-605 WPEPSSELYE
+605 
-615 FATLRLFA
+615 
-623 SFVYD
+623 
-628 FVAIKSP
+628 
-635 LNLTSL
+635 
-641 NKFEIPRG
+641 
-649 RHANR
+649 

>member
-1 MSLQKRFKSRYP
+1 MSLQKRFKARYP

-34 NKAGDEETAV
+34 NKAGDGTTV

-55 IYFSKEMK
+55 IFFSKEMK

-74 ELTHNPNPKLEIP
+74 ELTYNPNPKLEIP

-93 ETRESGALKDALVQQ
+93 ETLNTIKDNLVQQ
-108 EIYVTPSDKF
+108 EIYVTPSEKF
-118 KIKFRDIFTDTVIT
+118 KINFRDIFTDTVIT

-144 GPNFEYFPQQLNFA
+144 GRNFEYWPQTLNFV
-158 FFCATTGC
+158 FYCATTGC
-166 GLSRR
+166 GVSRR

-184 LTDSELILPPQV
+184 LTDSELKIPPQV

-210 ILFELGGVQ
+210 ILFELGGPQ

-227 SAFSQ
+227 TAFSQ

-258 FTRGSNHDLGS
+258 FTRGDNHGLGS
-269 VFEYFTNS
+269 VFEYFSYS
-277 GYIKTPFKYPS
+277 GYTKTPFKYPS

-354 ARSSISGSQGSAIE
+354 VRSSIAGSQGSAIE

-457 KHNFGSGAVKL
+457 NHNLGSRAVKL
-468 PHSGVETQETKE
+468 PHSGVET
-480 TRVPKSDSE
+480 RVVKS
-489 AGVKLRTKEKQ
+489 RTKEKQ
-500 VPKSDSDNKREA
+500 VVKSNS
-512 SEAAGEASDSK
+512 G
-523 AGAKLRTH
+523 AGAKHRTSEKSKTTET
-531 CFNFARDQF
+531 RDR
-540 ECFDYC
+540 ESGVAAASETKT
-546 RRWVSLVSFQMNLSL
+546 VSTSHETNLNVL
-561 LFGAFDLLL
+561 IIVAGGLAWFLF
-570 SRSDYARTNTGWLNF
+570 R
-585 QKIIH
+585 
-590 PVFIFNE
+590 
-597 STIPSEGL
+597 
-605 WPEPSSELYE
+605 
-615 FATLRLFA
+615 
-623 SFVYD
+623 
-628 FVAIKSP
+628 
-635 LNLTSL
+635 
-641 NKFEIPRG
+641 
-649 RHANR
+649 

>member
-1 MSLQKRFKSRYP
+1 MSLQKRFKARYP

-34 NKAGDEETAV
+34 NKAGDGTTV

-55 IYFSKEMK
+55 IFFSKEMK

-74 ELTHNPNPKLEIP
+74 ELTYNPNPKLEIP

-93 ETRESGALKDALVQQ
+93 ETLNTIKDNLVQQ
-108 EIYVTPSDKF
+108 EIYVTPSEKF

-144 GPNFEYFPQQLNFA
+144 GPNFEYWPQTLNFA
-158 FFCATTGC
+158 FFIATTGC
-166 GLSRR
+166 GVSRR

-184 LTDSELILPPQV
+184 LTDSELKIPPQV

-210 ILFELGGVQ
+210 ILFELGGPQ

-227 SAFSQ
+227 TAFNQ

-242 ERICAE
+242 KRICAE

-258 FTRGSNHDLGS
+258 FTRGDNHGLGS
-269 VFEYFTNS
+269 VFEYFSYS
-277 GYIKTPFKYPS
+277 GYTKTPFKYPS
-288 KETKFEDEGGR
+288 KETKFADEGGR

-354 ARSSISGSQGSAIE
+354 VRSSISGSQGSAIE

-381 RNPDIS
+381 RNPNIS

-392 FQLAIES
+392 FQLAIQS

-416 SKMVVNTE
+416 SKMVLNTE

-429 NNKLKKATS
+429 NNKLKKATT

-448 NIPVRRSAP
+448 NIPVRRSAQ
-457 KHNFGSGAVKL
+457 KHNLGSRAVKL
-468 PHSGVETQETKE
+468 PHSGVETQ
-480 TRVPKSDSE
+480 DSG
-489 AGVKLRTKEKQ
+489 AGATAELEKAKLRTKEKQ
-500 VPKSDSDNKREA
+500 VVKSRTKEKQV
-512 SEAAGEASDSK
+512 SK
-523 AGAKLRTH
+523 SNSGAGAKHRTRET
-531 CFNFARDQF
+531 RD
-540 ECFDYC
+540 
-546 RRWVSLVSFQMNLSL
+546 
-561 LFGAFDLLL
+561 
-570 SRSDYARTNTGWLNF
+570 
-585 QKIIH
+585 
-590 PVFIFNE
+590 
-597 STIPSEGL
+597 SETR
-605 WPEPSSELYE
+605 ESSETKTVSTSHETNLNVLIIVAGGLAW
-615 FATLRLFA
+615 FLF
-623 SFVYD
+623 
-628 FVAIKSP
+628 
-635 LNLTSL
+635 
-641 NKFEIPRG
+641 R
-649 RHANR
+649 

>member
-13 KANFADFK
+13 KANFADFQI
-21 TEDFFGK
+21 EDFFGK

-44 FDDDGKDFRSS
+44 FDDDGKDFRPS

-144 GPNFEYFPQQLNFA
+144 GPNFEYYPQQLNFA

-248 FGISPNADFR
+248 FGVSPNADFR
-258 FTRGSNHDLGS
+258 FTRGGNHGLGS

-277 GYIKTPFKYPS
+277 GYTKTPFKYPS

-354 ARSSISGSQGSAIE
+354 VRSSISGSQGSAIE

-392 FQLAIES
+392 FQLATES

-457 KHNFGSGAVKL
+457 KHNLGSRAVKL
-468 PHSGVETQETKE
+468 PHSGVETQATKE
-480 TRVPKSDSE
+480 TRVAKSDSDRE
-489 AGVKLRTKEKQ
+489 SGEAAGVTKEKQ
-500 VPKSDSDNKREA
+500 VPKSETSNSKSEA
-512 SEAAGEASDSK
+512 SKA
-523 AGAKLRTH
+523 AGAKLRTKT
-531 CFNFARDQF
+531 
-540 ECFDYC
+540 
-546 RRWVSLVSFQMNLSL
+546 VSTSHKTNLNVL
-561 LFGAFDLLL
+561 IIVAGGLAWFLF
-570 SRSDYARTNTGWLNF
+570 R
-585 QKIIH
+585 
-590 PVFIFNE
+590 
-597 STIPSEGL
+597 
-605 WPEPSSELYE
+605 
-615 FATLRLFA
+615 
-623 SFVYD
+623 
-628 FVAIKSP
+628 
-635 LNLTSL
+635 
-641 NKFEIPRG
+641 
-649 RHANR
+649 

>member
-1 MSLQKRFKSRYP
+1 MSLQKRFKARYP

-21 TEDFFGK
+21 TGDFFGK

-34 NKAGDEETAV
+34 NKAGDSEAGDEETTV

-93 ETRESGALKDALVQQ
+93 ETRDSGAGESQASETLNSEAGGTGALKDNLVQQ
-108 EIYVTPSDKF
+108 EIYVTPSEKF
-118 KIKFRDIFTDTVIT
+118 KINFRDIFTDTVIT

-144 GPNFEYFPQQLNFA
+144 GPNFEYWPQTLNFA
-158 FFCATTGC
+158 FFIATTGC
-166 GLSRR
+166 GVSRR

-184 LTDSELILPPQV
+184 LTDSELKIPPQV

-210 ILFELGGVQ
+210 ILFELGGPQ

-227 SAFSQ
+227 PAFSQ

-258 FTRGSNHDLGS
+258 FTRGDNHGLGS
-269 VFEYFTNS
+269 VFEYFSYS
-277 GYIKTPFKYPS
+277 GYTKTPFKYPS

-354 ARSSISGSQGSAIE
+354 VRSSISGSQGSAIE

-373 LSMVEDAI
+373 LAMIEDAI
-381 RNPDIS
+381 RNPEIS

-448 NIPVRRSAP
+448 NIPVRRSAL
-457 KHNFGSGAVKL
+457 KHNLGSRAVKL
-468 PHSGVETQETKE
+468 PHSGVET
-480 TRVPKSDSE
+480 RVVKS
-489 AGVKLRTKEKQ
+489 GTKEKQ
-500 VPKSDSDNKREA
+500 VAKSKTSDRDAVGLSPEFGDRESGDSGVGVTKET
-512 SEAAGEASDSK
+512 SEAKTVSTSHENNLNVLIIVAGGLAW
-523 AGAKLRTH
+523 
-531 CFNFARDQF
+531 F
-540 ECFDYC
+540 
-546 RRWVSLVSFQMNLSL
+546 
-561 LFGAFDLLL
+561 LF
-570 SRSDYARTNTGWLNF
+570 R
-585 QKIIH
+585 
-590 PVFIFNE
+590 
-597 STIPSEGL
+597 
-605 WPEPSSELYE
+605 
-615 FATLRLFA
+615 
-623 SFVYD
+623 
-628 FVAIKSP
+628 
-635 LNLTSL
+635 
-641 NKFEIPRG
+641 
-649 RHANR
+649 

>member
-87 AVPFNS
+87 AVPFHS
-93 ETRESGALKDALVQQ
+93 EIREAYTLKDALVRQ
-108 EIYVTPSDKF
+108 EIYVTSSEKF
-118 KIKFRDIFTDTVIT
+118 KIKFRDIFSDTVIT
-132 HRSSHESRRWLA
+132 HRSLHESRRWLA

-184 LTDSELILPPQV
+184 LTDSELKLLPQV

-227 SAFSQ
+227 TAFNQ

-258 FTRGSNHDLGS
+258 FTRGDNHGLGS

-277 GYIKTPFKYPS
+277 GYTKTPFKYPS

-354 ARSSISGSQGSAIE
+354 VRSSISGSQGSAIE

-429 NNKLKKATS
+429 NNKLKKATRR
-438 FMRIGVNSDL
+438 MKIGVNSDL
-448 NIPVRRSAP
+448 NIPVRRSTQ
-457 KHNFGSGAVKL
+457 KHNFGRGAVKL

-480 TRVPKSDSE
+480 TQVVQSETSDSE
-489 AGVKLRTKEKQ
+489 AGATAELEKVKTVSTSHENNLN
-500 VPKSDSDNKREA
+500 VLIII
-512 SEAAGEASDSK
+512 
-523 AGAKLRTH
+523 AGALAW
-531 CFNFARDQF
+531 F
-540 ECFDYC
+540 
-546 RRWVSLVSFQMNLSL
+546 
-561 LFGAFDLLL
+561 LF
-570 SRSDYARTNTGWLNF
+570 R
-585 QKIIH
+585 
-590 PVFIFNE
+590 
-597 STIPSEGL
+597 
-605 WPEPSSELYE
+605 
-615 FATLRLFA
+615 
-623 SFVYD
+623 
-628 FVAIKSP
+628 
-635 LNLTSL
+635 
-641 NKFEIPRG
+641 
-649 RHANR
+649 

>member
-1 MSLQKRFKSRYP
+1 MSLKKRFKARYP
-13 KANFADFK
+13 KANFSDFK

-34 NKAGDEETAV
+34 SEAGDEETAV

-74 ELTHNPNPKLEIP
+74 ELTHNPNPKLEIL
-87 AVPFNS
+87 AVPFHGEASKAS
-93 ETRESGALKDALVQQ
+93 ETREASEAHTLKDALVQQ

-144 GPNFEYFPQQLNFA
+144 GPNFEYWPQQLNFA
-158 FFCATTGC
+158 FFCAMTGC
-166 GLSRR
+166 GVSQR

-184 LTDSELILPPQV
+184 LTDSELNLPPQV

-219 NSLPLPGD
+219 NSLALPGD

-242 ERICAE
+242 NRICAE

-258 FTRGSNHDLGS
+258 FTKGDNHGLGK
-269 VFEYFTNS
+269 VFKYFTYS
-277 GYIKTPFKYPS
+277 GYFKTPSKYPD
-288 KETKFEDEGGR
+288 KTAKFEDEGGR
-299 ASDGNLVPYIEN
+299 ASNGNLVPYIEN

-320 FLCPVSHGLTSAG
+320 FICPISHGLTSAG

-339 SIESFCYAILGSQVD
+339 SIESFCFSILGAQVNV
-354 ARSSISGSQGSAIE
+354 RSSIAGSQGSSIE
-368 TQRQF
+368 TQREF
-373 LSMVEDAI
+373 LGLVEDAI

-407 ISPGLWLLP
+407 ISPGIWLLP

-438 FMRIGVNSDL
+438 FMKIGVNSDL
-448 NIPVRRSAP
+448 NIPVRRSIS

-468 PHSGVETQETKE
+468 PHSRVEKKYIEPQNK
-480 TRVPKSDSE
+480 
-489 AGVKLRTKEKQ
+489 AKQ
-500 VPKSDSDNKREA
+500 
-512 SEAAGEASDSK
+512 
-523 AGAKLRTH
+523 AKQ
-531 CFNFARDQF
+531 A
-540 ECFDYC
+540 
-546 RRWVSLVSFQMNLSL
+546 
-561 LFGAFDLLL
+561 
-570 SRSDYARTNTGWLNF
+570 
-585 QKIIH
+585 K
-590 PVFIFNE
+590 
-597 STIPSEGL
+597 
-605 WPEPSSELYE
+605 
-615 FATLRLFA
+615 
-623 SFVYD
+623 
-628 FVAIKSP
+628 
-635 LNLTSL
+635 
-641 NKFEIPRG
+641 
-649 RHANR
+649 

>member
-1 MSLQKRFKSRYP
+1 MSLQKRFKARYP

-21 TEDFFGK
+21 TGDFFGK

-34 NKAGDEETAV
+34 SEAGEGTTV

-55 IYFSKEMK
+55 IFFSKEMK

-87 AVPFNS
+87 AVPFHS
-93 ETRESGALKDALVQQ
+93 EAATGALKEALVEQ

-144 GPNFEYFPQQLNFA
+144 GPNFEYWPQTLNFA

-166 GLSRR
+166 GVSRR
-171 ILFEDKMR
+171 ILIEDKMR

-184 LTDSELILPPQV
+184 LTDSELKIPPQV

-227 SAFSQ
+227 TAFSQ

-258 FTRGSNHDLGS
+258 FTRGDNHGLGS
-269 VFEYFTNS
+269 VFEYFSYS
-277 GYIKTPFKYPS
+277 GYTKTPFKYPS
-288 KETKFEDEGGR
+288 KETKFEDEGGL

-354 ARSSISGSQGSAIE
+354 VRSSISGSQGSAIE

-381 RNPDIS
+381 RNPEIS

-429 NNKLKKATS
+429 NNKLKKATT

-448 NIPVRRSAP
+448 NIPVRRSAL
-457 KHNFGSGAVKL
+457 KHNLGSRAVKL
-468 PHSGVETQETKE
+468 PHSGVETQKTKE
-480 TRVPKSDSE
+480 TQVVKSEKSEKSEKREKSEKSEKSE
-489 AGVKLRTKEKQ
+489 A
-500 VPKSDSDNKREA
+500 KSVSTSHENNLNVLIIV
-512 SEAAGEASDSK
+512 
-523 AGAKLRTH
+523 AGALAW
-531 CFNFARDQF
+531 F
-540 ECFDYC
+540 
-546 RRWVSLVSFQMNLSL
+546 
-561 LFGAFDLLL
+561 LF
-570 SRSDYARTNTGWLNF
+570 R
-585 QKIIH
+585 
-590 PVFIFNE
+590 
-597 STIPSEGL
+597 
-605 WPEPSSELYE
+605 
-615 FATLRLFA
+615 
-623 SFVYD
+623 
-628 FVAIKSP
+628 
-635 LNLTSL
+635 
-641 NKFEIPRG
+641 
-649 RHANR
+649 

>member
-93 ETRESGALKDALVQQ
+93 ETRESGTLKDALVQQ
-108 EIYVTPSDKF
+108 EIYVTPSEKF
-118 KIKFRDIFTDTVIT
+118 KIKFRDIFSDTVIT

-166 GLSRR
+166 GVSRR

-210 ILFELGGVQ
+210 ILFELGGMQ

-227 SAFSQ
+227 TAFNQ

-258 FTRGSNHDLGS
+258 FTRGDNHGLGS

-277 GYIKTPFKYPS
+277 GYTKTPFKYPS
-288 KETKFEDEGGR
+288 KETKFEDEGDR

-354 ARSSISGSQGSAIE
+354 VRSAISGSQGSAIE

-429 NNKLKKATS
+429 NNKLKKATRR
-438 FMRIGVNSDL
+438 MKIGINSDL
-448 NIPVRRSAP
+448 NIPVRRSTQ
-457 KHNFGSGAVKL
+457 KHNFGRGAVKL
-468 PHSGVETQETKE
+468 PHSGVETQNNNQENKAKQATATATENPAKQQAETKE
-480 TRVPKSDSE
+480 TQVVKSEKSE
-489 AGVKLRTKEKQ
+489 TSETKTVSTSHENNLNVLIIIAGGL
-500 VPKSDSDNKREA
+500 A
-512 SEAAGEASDSK
+512 W
-523 AGAKLRTH
+523 
-531 CFNFARDQF
+531 F
-540 ECFDYC
+540 
-546 RRWVSLVSFQMNLSL
+546 
-561 LFGAFDLLL
+561 LF
-570 SRSDYARTNTGWLNF
+570 R
-585 QKIIH
+585 
-590 PVFIFNE
+590 
-597 STIPSEGL
+597 
-605 WPEPSSELYE
+605 
-615 FATLRLFA
+615 
-623 SFVYD
+623 
-628 FVAIKSP
+628 
-635 LNLTSL
+635 
-641 NKFEIPRG
+641 
-649 RHANR
+649 

>member
-1 MSLQKRFKSRYP
+1 MSLQKRFKARYP

-21 TEDFFGK
+21 TKDFFGK

-87 AVPFNS
+87 AVPFNG
-93 ETRESGALKDALVQQ
+93 ETREASEAGGTGALKDALIQQ

-118 KIKFRDIFTDTVIT
+118 KIKFRDIFTDTVIC

-144 GPNFEYFPQQLNFA
+144 GPNFEYYPQQINFA

-166 GLSRR
+166 GVSRR

-227 SAFSQ
+227 TAFNQ

-258 FTRGSNHDLGS
+258 FTRGDNHGFGS

-277 GYIKTPFKYPS
+277 GYIKTPYEYPS

-333 LSRINQ
+333 LIRINQ

-354 ARSSISGSQGSAIE
+354 VRSSIAGSQGSSIE

-407 ISPGLWLLP
+407 ISPGLWLFP

-438 FMRIGVNSDL
+438 FMKIGINSDL

-480 TRVPKSDSE
+480 TRVVKSE
-489 AGVKLRTKEKQ
+489 TKEKQ
-500 VPKSDSDNKREA
+500 VPKS
-512 SEAAGEASDSK
+512 EASDSK
-523 AGAKLRTH
+523 AGEASETKT
-531 CFNFARDQF
+531 
-540 ECFDYC
+540 
-546 RRWVSLVSFQMNLSL
+546 VSTSHETNLNVL
-561 LFGAFDLLL
+561 IIVAGGLAWFLF
-570 SRSDYARTNTGWLNF
+570 R
-585 QKIIH
+585 
-590 PVFIFNE
+590 
-597 STIPSEGL
+597 
-605 WPEPSSELYE
+605 
-615 FATLRLFA
+615 
-623 SFVYD
+623 
-628 FVAIKSP
+628 
-635 LNLTSL
+635 
-641 NKFEIPRG
+641 
-649 RHANR
+649 